1 MSVLRRIQRNFQITI
16 PSSIRKMLNLKIGDL
31 IEFEVV
37 GDEIKIKPKVVM
49 DKSQSWFWTK
59 DWQEREKEVE
69 KNFREGKIIVS
80 ETVEDFIKEIE
91 K

>member
-16 PSSIRKMLNLKIGDL
+16 PPAIRKMLNLKIGDL

>member
-16 PSSIRKMLNLKIGDL
+16 PPAIRKMLNLKIGDL

-37 GDEIKIKPKVVM
+37 DDEIKIKPKVVM